1 MYKST
6 LINRFNKALFSTDY
20 TSYETA
26 TQNAK
31 TDYLF
36 DYDNFE
42 DWFDMLISR
51 FVEEVEEDRKYAI
64 KNDYDIVV
72 EPVDEDELR
81 KAIAACP
88 EFVKDMRS
96 EYEELLELCSDDDE
110 D

>member
-20 TSYETA
+20 TGYASA

-42 DWFDMLISR
+42 DWFNMLISR
-51 FVEEVEEDRKYAI
+51 FVEEVEEDKKYAI
-64 KNDYDIVV
+64 KNDFDYVV
-72 EPVDEDELR
+72 DPVDEDELR
-81 KAIAACP
+81 KEIDNCP
-88 EFVKDMRS
+88 EFVEDMKT
-96 EYEELLELCSDDDE
+96 EYEDLLELCSDDDE